1 LAHQPS
7 DFSYNKRHRLCDWL
21 KETGG
26 SLKKVVGLPIS
37 SYLCIVKFKQVTRNL
52 KTMQDMNDILN
63 HFDPITLEQM
73 SAIRL
78 MNRTDTKF
86 VTTLPK
92 LRELLAMAQD
102 DYFVQEI
109 DGERIAPYYTL
120 YFDTDDCAMYTAH
133 ESGHTNRQK
142 LRIRSY
148 VNSGLNFLEV
158 KTKNN
163 HGRTKK
169 KRVLVHE
176 FDPSSSE
183 HNILFQRQ
191 NAAFCEYDDFLRSN
205 LQYNPFTLCEKLE
218 NRFDRI
224 TLVNKGL
231 TERLT
236 IDMNL
241 RFHNI
246 TTGNYRFMDDIVIIE
261 LKRDGRV
268 PSPILALL
276 KELRIKPQGF
286 SKYCIGS
293 AMTNDQLHCN
303 RIKPRLHSI
312 QRILAA

>member
-1 LAHQPS
+1 M
-7 DFSYNKRHRLCDWL
+7 
-21 KETGG
+21 KE
-26 SLKKVVGLPIS
+26 L
-37 SYLCIVKFKQVTRNL
+37 
-52 KTMQDMNDILN
+52 LN
-63 HFDPITLEQM
+63 NFDSITLEQM
-73 SAIRL
+73 SDIRL

-86 VTTLPK
+86 VTTRSK
-92 LRELLAMAQD
+92 LEQLLTLAKD
-102 DYFVQEI
+102 DYYVQEI

-120 YFDTDDCAMYTAH
+120 YFDTEDHAMYTAH

-169 KRVLVHE
+169 KRILVHE
-176 FDPSSSE
+176 FDPMYPE
-183 HNILFQRQ
+183 HGICFHCQ
-191 NAAFCEYDDFLRSN
+191 NKAFCEYDEFLRSN
-205 LQYNPFTLCEKLE
+205 LQYNPSSLSEQLE

-224 TLVNKGL
+224 TLVNKGM

-236 IDMNL
+236 IDTNL

-246 TTGNYRFMDDIVIIE
+246 ATGNYRFMDNIVIIE

-268 PSPILALL
+268 ASPILTLL
-276 KELRIKPQGF
+276 NQLRIKPHGF

-293 AMTNDQLHCN
+293 ALTNSDLHCN
-303 RIKPRLHSI
+303 RLKPRLHSI
-312 QRILAA
+312 ERILVA

>member
-1 LAHQPS
+1 M
-7 DFSYNKRHRLCDWL
+7 
-21 KETGG
+21 KE
-26 SLKKVVGLPIS
+26 L
-37 SYLCIVKFKQVTRNL
+37 
-52 KTMQDMNDILN
+52 LN
-63 HFDPITLEQM
+63 NFDSITLEQM
-73 SAIRL
+73 SDIRL

-86 VTTLPK
+86 VTTCSK
-92 LRELLAMAQD
+92 LEQLLTLAKD
-102 DYFVQEI
+102 DYYVQEI

-120 YFDTDDCAMYTAH
+120 YFDTEDHAMYTAH

-169 KRVLVHE
+169 KRILVHE
-176 FDPSSSE
+176 FDPMHPE
-183 HNILFQRQ
+183 HGICFHCQ
-191 NAAFCEYDDFLRSN
+191 NKAFCEYDEFLRSN
-205 LQYNPFTLCEKLE
+205 IQYNPSSLSEQLE

-224 TLVNKGL
+224 TLVNKDM

-236 IDMNL
+236 IDTNL

-246 TTGNYRFMDDIVIIE
+246 ATGNYRFMDNIVIIE

-268 PSPILALL
+268 ASPILTLL
-276 KELRIKPQGF
+276 NQLRIKPHGF

-293 AMTNDQLHCN
+293 ALTNSDLHCN
-303 RIKPRLHSI
+303 LLKPRLHSI
-312 QRILAA
+312 ERILVA